1 MKTKSI
7 LLLVLIASAMI
18 KVFVYFCICLFVS
31 VLTLAMIQDQALVSS
46 KHFLVETEDNNLADN
61 VKGYIPKPRV
71 GYGPKYTGGTDFFNV
86 IGFFR
91 TQQHVHCPKSE
102 DKSKKPKSFRK
113 FGCGSLELMVHFCR
127 VD

>member
-18 KVFVYFCICLFVS
+18 KVFVYFCICVFVS
-31 VLTLAMIQDQALVSS
+31 VLILAMIQDQALVSS

-71 GYGPKYTGGTDFFNV
+71 GYGPKYTGGTDFSAPNNMSIV
-86 IGFFR
+86 QRVKIN
-91 TQQHVHCPKSE
+91 PKNQSH
-102 DKSKKPKSFRK
+102 
-113 FGCGSLELMVHFCR
+113 LENLAVE
-127 VD
+127 V

>member
-18 KVFVYFCICLFVS
+18 KVFVYFCICVFVS
-31 VLTLAMIQDQALVSS
+31 VLILAMIQDQALVSS

-71 GYGPKYTGGTDFFNV
+71 GYGPKYTGGTDLFNV
-86 IGFFR
+86 IGFSAPNNMSIVQR
-91 TQQHVHCPKSE
+91 VKINPKNQSH
-102 DKSKKPKSFRK
+102 
-113 FGCGSLELMVHFCR
+113 LENLAVE
-127 VD
+127 V